1 MVFDV
6 ANKEFGIAQPKPNP
20 TVSAVVWFDGASA
33 KNPPCYAGATSPRA
47 HVCDTAIGL
56 AATKGFRILRNLYA
70 NQPSPG
76 RDQASVTTT
85 PPSNADRA
93 ASSTRVVWPSG

>member
-6 ANKEFGIAQPKPNP
+6 ANKEFGIAQPTPSP
-20 TVSAVVWFDGASA
+20 AGSALGGRAGAA
-33 KNPPCYAGATSPRA
+33 AEAPPCDAGATSPRA
-47 HVCDTAIGL
+47 HVGDTAIGL